1 MPSSS
6 TTSLLTL
13 TLFLTLSPT
22 TAYFFRRLSSF
33 LARDPSN
40 KSIDKSD
47 PPQLSPVPSPTTASN
62 SIQITPIGHISS
74 IYPLCVGTPRQGSLS
89 PSSRA
94 SLTLSPDSAC
104 ISGLSSFTHVWILFH
119 FHLNTSGRRVRSKI
133 SPPSLGGKKVGVLS
147 TRSPHRYND
156 IGFSLV
162 RLESIQIKKNVAT
175 LKLTGVDLCDGT
187 PVIDVKP
194 YVPHYDSVGYGS
206 DEVAEVPGWINE
218 GLKLRRKVVFKEGCK
233 DKVTMKRL
241 KFYDETSDF
250 FEAVEEILSVD
261 VRSKYHTKK
270 ARSGKSS
277 QPAVSSTGSRVD
289 LEEVEGVC
297 RQQIDSVM
305 VYFKCERNVGK
316 EWGEG
321 SGAEDFIE
329 VIDMVH
335 V

>member
-33 LARDPSN
+33 LARNPFN
-40 KSIDKSD
+40 KSIDESD
-47 PPQLSPVPSPTTASN
+47 PTQQRPQPQLSPTLPSTLPTTTASIGASIGASN

-206 DEVAEVPGWINE
+206 DEVAGVPEWINE

-233 DKVTMKRL
+233 DKVAMKRL
-241 KFYDETSDF
+241 KFYDETKDF

-297 RQQIDSVM
+297 RQ
-305 VYFKCERNVGK
+305 
-316 EWGEG
+316 
-321 SGAEDFIE
+321 
-329 VIDMVH
+329 
-335 V
+335 